1 MTMEELSNV
10 QGRAWEDVDVSA
22 DEFPGCRLVLTFN
35 SIDRTMNEG
44 TKKKASQNRHSNEV
58 TFETSLQCHGLNCM

>member
-35 SIDRTMNEG
+35 SIDGTMSEG
-44 TKKKASQNRHSNEV
+44 MKKASQNRHSNEV
-58 TFETSLQCHGLNCM
+58 TFETSLRCHGLNCM

>member
-22 DEFPGCRLVLTFN
+22 YHNHALL
-35 SIDRTMNEG
+35 
-44 TKKKASQNRHSNEV
+44 H
-58 TFETSLQCHGLNCM
+58 LQY

>member
-22 DEFPGCRLVLTFN
+22 YHSE
-35 SIDRTMNEG
+35 TM
-44 TKKKASQNRHSNEV
+44 SNI
-58 TFETSLQCHGLNCM
+58 LY